1 MRGKTIEINEKTPLF
16 HLTWPIFVEALLAM
30 LIGNV
35 DSLMLSNYS
44 ETAVGGIG
52 NMNTIDN
59 CFTRLRIVV
68 NSMDT
73 INEEALKETGSRGL
87 VKRGNEIQI
96 IYGTNVNKFRKAL
109 EDYMEANH
117 ISLEG

>member
-1 MRGKTIEINEKTPLF
+1 MNLGKRIYE
-16 HLTWPIFVEALLAM
+16 
-30 LIGNV
+30 
-35 DSLMLSNYS
+35 
-44 ETAVGGIG
+44 AVGGID

-59 CFTRLRIVV
+59 CFTRLEIVEKF
-68 NSMDT
+68 NGT
-73 INEEALKETGSRGL
+73 NYEEALKETGSRGL